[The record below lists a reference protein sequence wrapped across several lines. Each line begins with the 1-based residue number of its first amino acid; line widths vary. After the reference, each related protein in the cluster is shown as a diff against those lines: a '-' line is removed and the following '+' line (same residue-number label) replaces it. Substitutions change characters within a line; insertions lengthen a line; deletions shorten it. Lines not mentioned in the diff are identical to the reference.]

1 MYPKNIVKRVVNV
14 ALSKKGEDIKV
25 FKIDKKTTIA
35 DYLIITTSRS
45 SIQTK
50 AIMEA
55 IYENLKGK
63 TKPLH
68 IEDGKGWT
76 LMDYG
81 SVIVNIFEEEQ
92 RDFYQLETLWAD
104 TDEIKI

>member
-1 MYPKNIVKRVVNV
+1 MYPKHIVKRVVNA
-14 ALSKKGEDIKV
+14 ALSKKGEDIRV
-25 FKIDKKTTIA
+25 FKIGKKTTIS

-50 AIMEA
+50 AIIEA

-63 TKPLH
+63 IKPLH
-68 IEDGKGWT
+68 IEDAKGWT

-81 SVIVNIFEEEQ
+81 SVIVNIFEEKW
-92 RDFYQLETLWAD
+92 RAFYQLETLWAD
-104 TDEIKI
+104 ADEIKV